1 MIIADPSIG
10 VQLDA
15 AFRKRTSSQ
24 ILDNFAIRTGLPPPQ
39 KLDQG
44 KC

>member
-24 ILDNFAIRTGLPPPQ
+24 ILDNFAI
-39 KLDQG
+39 
-44 KC
+44 